1 MLQWNINK
9 NMSGDRFK
17 YLFILS
23 LLLINVTLINGFAS
37 IYPDSFIKDGKISFL
52 STISSNGMLLVTILG
67 YVALIYVFIK
77 FIDEN
82 MKK

>member
-1 MLQWNINK
+1 
-9 NMSGDRFK
+9 MSGDKFK

-23 LLLINVTLINGFAS
+23 LLLINVTLIHGFAS
-37 IYPDSFIKDGKISFL
+37 IYPNGFSDFGKISFFGN
-52 STISSNGMLLVTILG
+52 ICSNGMLIVTILG

-82 MKK
+82 IKK

>member
-1 MLQWNINK
+1 
-9 NMSGDRFK
+9 MSGDKFK

-23 LLLINVTLINGFAS
+23 LLLINVTLIHGFAS
-37 IYPDSFIKDGKISFL
+37 IYPNGVSDFGKISFFGN
-52 STISSNGMLLVTILG
+52 ICSNGMLIVTILG

-77 FIDEN
+77 YIDEN

>member
-1 MLQWNINK
+1 
-9 NMSGDRFK
+9 MSGDKFK

-23 LLLINVTLINGFAS
+23 LLLINVTLIHGFTS
-37 IYPDSFIKDGKISFL
+37 IYPNGVSDFGKISFFGN
-52 STISSNGMLLVTILG
+52 ICSNGMLLVTILG

>member
-1 MLQWNINK
+1 MNDEK
-9 NMSGDRFK
+9 FK
-17 YLFILS
+17 YLLLLS
-23 LLLINVTLINGFAS
+23 LLLINVTLINGFVS
-37 IYPDSFIKDGKISFL
+37 IYPDSIGKDGKLSFL

-67 YVALIYVFIK
+67 YAVLIYVFIK

>member
-1 MLQWNINK
+1 
-9 NMSGDRFK
+9 MSGDKFK

-23 LLLINVTLINGFAS
+23 LLLINVTLINGFVS
-37 IYPDSFIKDGKISFL
+37 IYPDSFGKDGKISFL
-52 STISSNGMLLVTILG
+52 STVSSNGMLLVTILG